1 MTLDRPGAVLACVL
15 VAALSAVA
23 SGETRIAD
31 IHEGTNISIALS
43 PDGRVLVTDLLGRLW
58 RLPAAGGGAEP
69 LTPEDEAARYPR
81 FSPDGRYVAYQR
93 LVGEQWDL
101 WLLELETGERT
112 ALVESA
118 FNERQPDFSVDGRSV
133 VFSSD
138 RSGHYC
144 LWSVRV
150 DSGVLTQLTEEPGD
164 ASFPTVSDFGEV
176 AYVRRDGP
184 TWSLR
189 VLTAQGVGT
198 ELTSGQ
204 DELFAPS
211 WRPGGGV
218 LIYNEREPFRSS
230 ALELM
235 LIGREPV
242 VKPLTVGEDVFT
254 GRVAWESPSE
264 YLYTADGH
272 IWRRGIA
279 HVSRDAVPMFA
290 AVTVDTRE
298 PPLDEVPLDA
308 PGPNPVLGGAGRS
321 VSEDGRTEVFA
332 ALGDLW
338 LLRGRGSP
346 RRLTDDAF
354 VDIDPSVS
362 PDGRFAVFAS
372 DRGGHLALWR
382 VGLPDG
388 TLAPLTSG
396 AGKAYRP
403 SVYSDGTRVAF
414 LETTGFG
421 PWGAAA
427 LRVLELSGRG
437 AARTLAEN
445 LQAPSVPRWDPSAAR
460 ISLEE
465 GPAARRVRLEVDVAS
480 GRESFPAIAST
491 AAPAEPHGSE
501 AVTEPARSEAITE
514 PARSEAAEPTES
526 SRSPEAPDL
535 QWRPPTAE
543 APYVVQVGR
552 LFDGVRGDYLRH
564 VDVHIEGQRIVAISP
579 RNVLP
584 LPDKV
589 IDARDATVIPGLID
603 VHVHESSLM
612 GERLGRIWLAHGVTT
627 VRELTDDVPGALAR
641 AESWASGRRLGPRL
655 IVSAEAGSGPALP
668 AAPEPA
674 LPSPIPVQSYS
685 ALPAVYS
692 LLQPGP
698 SFGNALG
705 SAARL
710 RAPYAST
717 ERADDPAY
725 RLRTSPLSQSYQDVL
740 STVVESQTV
749 VTSTLA
755 AALGPGAAPRA
766 WRSAFDSPA
775 FRTLYDD
782 AERARWLGRTYAQEP
797 AEALEANVARLVR
810 AGGRVAA
817 GSEAP
822 AVPYGLGVHL
832 ELALLAD
839 AGIPLDQ
846 VLRIATAQNAMALG
860 LESQLGTLEE
870 GKLAD
875 LVVLDGNPLL
885 NLADTSSI
893 VAVVKGGVWLD
904 RRRLLQGP

>member
-1 MTLDRPGAVLACVL
+1 MMLDRLRAVVACVL
-15 VAALSAVA
+15 VAALPALA

-43 PDGRVLVTDLLGRLW
+43 PDGQVLVTDLLGRLW

-93 LVGEQWDL
+93 LVGDQWDL
-101 WLLELETGERT
+101 WLLELETGKRT
-112 ALVESA
+112 ALVESV
-118 FNERQPDFSVDGRSV
+118 FNERQPDFSVDGHSV

-144 LWSVRV
+144 LWSVEI
-150 DSGVLTQLTEEPGD
+150 DTGVLTQLTEEPGD
-164 ASFPTVSDFGEV
+164 ASFPAVSDFGEI

-189 VLTAQGVGT
+189 VLTAGGVGT

-204 DELFAPS
+204 PELFAPS

-218 LIYNEREPFRSS
+218 LIYNRRDSFRSS

-235 LIGREPV
+235 LIGHEPV
-242 VKPLTVGEDVFT
+242 VKSLTDGEDVFT
-254 GRVAWESPSE
+254 GRVAWESPRE

-279 HVSRDAVPMFA
+279 HVSRAAVPMFA

-298 PPLDEVPLDA
+298 PPLDDVPLDA

-338 LLRGRGSP
+338 LLRGRSSP
-346 RRLTDDAF
+346 HRLTDDAF

-382 VGLPDG
+382 VELPDG
-388 TLAPLTSG
+388 TLAPLASG
-396 AGKAYRP
+396 ASKAYRP
-403 SVYSDGTRVAF
+403 SVSPDGTRVAF
-414 LETTGFG
+414 LETSGFG

-427 LRVLELSGRG
+427 LRVLGLSGAG
-437 AARTLAEN
+437 AARTLVEN
-445 LQAPSVPRWDPSAAR
+445 LVAPSAPRWDPSSAR
-460 ISLEE
+460 ISFEE
-465 GPAARRVRLEVDVAS
+465 GPAARRVRVEVDVAS
-480 GRESFPAIAST
+480 GRETFPASVST
-491 AAPAEPHGSE
+491 AASDGPQGSE
-501 AVTEPARSEAITE
+501 AGGGPARSEPTE
-514 PARSEAAEPTES
+514 PRER
-526 SRSPEAPDL
+526 SRSPEALDL
-535 QWRPPTAE
+535 EWRPPAAD

-627 VRELTDDVPGALAR
+627 VRELTDDVPAALER

-655 IVSAEAGSGPALP
+655 IVSAAAGSAPAPP
-668 AAPEPA
+668 AAPKPA

-685 ALPAVYS
+685 ALPAAYS
-692 LLQPGP
+692 LLKPGRAAP
-698 SFGNALG
+698 GFGNALG
-705 SAARL
+705 SVPQL
-710 RAPYAST
+710 PAPYAST

-725 RLRTSPLSQSYQDVL
+725 RLRISPLSQSYQDVL

-749 VTSTLA
+749 ITSNLA

-782 AERARWLGRTYAQEP
+782 GERAHWLGRVYPPEP

-860 LESQLGTLEE
+860 LEGQLGTLEE

-875 LVVLDGNPLL
+875 FVVLDGNPLL